1 MNVCRTCCL
10 NTDQFLLGD
19 EIWFKLT
26 TGERVCAKAVQECE
40 DGMIFITK
48 DCIEKEVPV
57 YKIAPKVYSDYI
69 HSDLR
74 KYLNSKLLSFFPEK
88 IRSRMVPMMIKDSCR
103 DYIRVPTEKEIFGE
117 NTFGVVEERHT
128 EQFYGM
134 KDCHNRVAFAQDE
147 LQWYW
152 LQNRVSS
159 EAFAFVN
166 HNGNANCVNAY
177 ACLGVRLVFKLKNN
191 HKATHE

>member
-74 KYLNSKLLSFFPEK
+74 LIKRAEMARKKEDVIPLSP
-88 IRSRMVPMMIKDSCR
+88 
-103 DYIRVPTEKEIFGE
+103 
-117 NTFGVVEERHT
+117 
-128 EQFYGM
+128 
-134 KDCHNRVAFAQDE
+134 
-147 LQWYW
+147 
-152 LQNRVSS
+152 
-159 EAFAFVN
+159 
-166 HNGNANCVNAY
+166 
-177 ACLGVRLVFKLKNN
+177 
-191 HKATHE
+191 

>member
-1 MNVCRTCCL
+1 MKVARKQTIDTEL
-10 NTDQFLLGD
+10 FELGD
-19 EIWFKLT
+19 EIRFKLT
-26 TGERVCAKAVQECE
+26 TGEKVRAKAVQECE
-40 DGMIFITK
+40 DGMLFITK
-48 DCIEKEVPV
+48 DCVEKEMPV
-57 YKIAPKVYSDYI
+57 YKNVPKVYSDYI

-74 KYLNSKLLSFFPEK
+74 KYLNSELLSFFPEK

-103 DYIRVPTEKEIFGE
+103 DCLRVPTEKEIFGE
-117 NTFGVVEERHT
+117 NTFGVEERYT

-166 HNGNANCVNAY
+166 HNGAANCVNAY
-177 ACLGVRLVFKLKNN
+177 ACLGVRLVFKLKNKN
-191 HKATHE
+191 KATHE